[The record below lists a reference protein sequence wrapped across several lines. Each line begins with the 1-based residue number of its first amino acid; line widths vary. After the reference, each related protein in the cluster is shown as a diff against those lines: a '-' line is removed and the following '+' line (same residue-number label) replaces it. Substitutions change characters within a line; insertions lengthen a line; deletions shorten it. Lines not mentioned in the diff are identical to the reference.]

1 MGPRIAGIRLTE
13 LAIIP
18 NPDGDVLHGIR
29 ADSPGFRDFGEAYF
43 STVGRARVKAW
54 KRHRSMT
61 LNIIVPVGE
70 IRFVIHDDRPDSP
83 SNGLTEAIDLSRRY
97 YFRLTVPPGLWTG
110 FMGLGEGPNLLL
122 NVADIP
128 HDPLEADRRAVETI
142 TFFWQLT

>member
-1 MGPRIAGIRLTE
+1 MGPRIAGIGLTK

-18 NPDGDVLHGIR
+18 NPDGDVLHAIR

-43 STVGRARVKAW
+43 STVGRGRVKAW

-83 SNGLTEAIDLSRRY
+83 SNGLTEAIDLSRRH

-110 FMGLGEGPNLLL
+110 FMGLGEGISLLL
-122 NVADIP
+122 NVTDIP
-128 HDPLEADRRAVETI
+128 HDPLEVDRRAAETI
-142 TFFWQLT
+142 AFVWQLT